1 MHDDVH
7 PLRQFLHLIGC
18 RGSAWWRE
26 HIVACVAADHH
37 TSSWRVYAIGRMA
50 RSMSRPDRTDFHVT
64 GRPDDL
70 RLVLRIERNYIGQ
83 IGWAARKKRVV
94 LGAAL
99 GNLAG
104 LEECI
109 GNMRD
114 IFPAAVGDPLGGCC
128 IRTADYVDLWP
139 LLVPTQ
145 HHDVGKA
152 LRVISMHV
160 RKEDRI
166 ELYRSHIDLR

>member
-1 MHDDVH
+1 
-7 PLRQFLHLIGC
+7 
-18 RGSAWWRE
+18 SAWWRE

-50 RSMSRPDRTDFHVT
+50 RSVSRPNRADFHVT

-70 RLVLRIERNYIGQ
+70 RLVLRLEGDHIGQ
-83 IGWAARKKRVV
+83 IGRPARETRAV
-94 LGAAL
+94 LGAPL
-99 GNLAG
+99 GDFAG

-109 GNMRD
+109 ANMRG
-114 IFPAAVGDPLGGCC
+114 IFAATVGEPLRRYGIC
-128 IRTADYVDLWP
+128 AANDVDLRP
-139 LLVPTQ
+139 LKVPTQ

-160 RKEDRI
+160 RKED
-166 ELYRSHIDLR
+166 

>member
-1 MHDDVH
+1 MYDDVH

-18 RGSAWWRE
+18 RGRAWRRE

-70 RLVLRIERNYIGQ
+70 RLVLRLERDHIGQ
-83 IGWAARKKRVV
+83 IGWPARETRVV

-99 GNLAG
+99 GDLAG
-104 LEECI
+104 LDESV

-114 IFPAAVGDPLGGCC
+114 IFSAAVGEPQNGCC
-128 IRTADYVDLWP
+128 IRTADYVDLWS
-139 LLVPTQ
+139 LEVPAQ
-145 HHDVGKA
+145 H
-152 LRVISMHV
+152 
-160 RKEDRI
+160 
-166 ELYRSHIDLR
+166 

>member
-7 PLRQFLHLIGC
+7 ALRQFLHLIGC
-18 RGSAWWRE
+18 RGSAWRRE

-50 RSMSRPDRTDFHVT
+50 RSMSRPDRTDFHVA

-70 RLVLRIERNYIGQ
+70 RLVLRIERDYIGQ
-83 IGWAARKKRVV
+83 IGWPARETRVV
-94 LGAAL
+94 LGATL
-99 GNLAG
+99 GDLAG

-109 GNMRD
+109 RNMRHK
-114 IFPAAVGDPLGGCC
+114 FSAAVRVPQTRCC
-128 IRTADYVDLWP
+128 IRTADDVDLWP
-139 LLVPTQ
+139 LQVPPQ
-145 HHDVGKA
+145 HHDVGKT

-160 RKEDRI
+160 RKEDCI
-166 ELYRSHIDLR
+166 ELYWSHIDL